1 MSAVIAPVAIPAQF
15 SIASRPPNSWTAA
28 CTAASRSASFVT
40 SQCSGMTSPC
50 VCAAVSFSAPLMST
64 ATTFAPSRANTL
76 TDALPMPEPA
86 PVTTA
91 TFPSNSPIE
100 LSLPLLTG
108 GVLSRQDDG
117 TNSREGATLTT
128 TAAVYWDPYDVELA
142 SDPYPTYQRL
152 RAEAPLYVNDKH
164 DFYAVS
170 RFADCENG
178 LKDWESF
185 RSGRGAI
192 LEPIRAGIEIPPG
205 TLIFEDPPIHDIHRS
220 LLVRVF
226 TPRRVAALEPKI
238 REICVRALDAME
250 GADR

>member
-1 MSAVIAPVAIPAQF
+1 MSAVIAPVAMPAQL
-15 SIASRPPNSWTAA
+15 SIASSCPNSATAA
-28 CTAASRSASFVT
+28 CTAASRSDSLVT
-40 SQCSGMTSPC
+40 SQCTGTTSPPTS
-50 VCAAVSFSAPLMST
+50 AAVSFSAPLMSA
-64 ATTFAPSRANTL
+64 ATTFAPSRANTF
-76 TDALPMPEPA
+76 TDALPIPDPA

-91 TFPSNSPIE
+91 TFPSSSPIA
-100 LSLPLLTG
+100 SSPLLTG
-108 GVLSRQDDG
+108 GLLSRQDDG
-117 TNSREGATLTT
+117 TKSREGATLTT

-142 SDPYPTYQRL
+142 SDPYPTYRRL
-152 RAEAPLYVNDKH
+152 RAEAPLYYNEKH

-170 RFADCENG
+170 RVADCENG
-178 LKDWESF
+178 LKDWEAF